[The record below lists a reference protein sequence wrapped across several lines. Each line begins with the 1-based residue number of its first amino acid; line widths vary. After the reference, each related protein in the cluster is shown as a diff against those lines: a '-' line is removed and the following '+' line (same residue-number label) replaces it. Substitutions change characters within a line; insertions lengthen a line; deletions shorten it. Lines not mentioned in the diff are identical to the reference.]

1 MDEKT
6 ILLVIGFVS
15 GSLVT
20 FISGYLQ
27 TLLSDKRKYHI
38 ETEKELRL
46 AYARW
51 FSLQRTA
58 FHRVALL
65 FESMLVEPT
74 TVSSEDWRQPSP
86 GVQEELKEF
95 QTILSNLLQNTAEV
109 SLLETKED
117 RLRTIKSLD
126 ENLNK
131 FYYLLLGTVRTQKAQ
146 VKHFIWLDEVVASA
160 AKEQTDNK
168 LEETLKGIRAE
179 SHEAYV
185 KSHSDSQDLAK
196 RITELMEKIDIEIRE
211 FFHSLEGKV

>member
-15 GSLVT
+15 GSLIT
-20 FISGYLQ
+20 FVSGYLL

-95 QTILSNLLQNTAEV
+95 QTILSNLLQNVAEV

-117 RLRTIKSLD
+117 RLKTIRFLD

-131 FYYLLLGTVRTQKAQ
+131 FYYLLLETMRRRKAQ
-146 VKHFIWLDEVVASA
+146 IKELTRTDELVASTV
-160 AKEQTDNK
+160 KEQTDDK
-168 LEETLKGIRAE
+168 LEQTIKGIRAKHYE
-179 SHEAYV
+179 IQA
-185 KSHSDSQDLAK
+185 KSFSDFQTSTK
-196 RITELMEKIDIEIRE
+196 ELIELVGEIDTDIRE
-211 FFHSLEGKV
+211 FFHSLKGKV

>member
-1 MDEKT
+1 
-6 ILLVIGFVS
+6 
-15 GSLVT
+15 
-20 FISGYLQ
+20 
-27 TLLSDKRKYHI
+27 
-38 ETEKELRL
+38 
-46 AYARW
+46 
-51 FSLQRTA
+51 
-58 FHRVALL
+58 
-65 FESMLVEPT
+65 MLVEPT

-86 GVQEELKEF
+86 SVQEELKEF
-95 QTILSNLLQNTAEV
+95 QTILLNLLQNTAEI
-109 SLLETKED
+109 SLLETKAD

-126 ENLNK
+126 ENLNE

-146 VKHFIWLDEVVASA
+146 VKHFIWLDEMVASA

-185 KSHSDSQDLAK
+185 KRHSDSQDLAK